1 MDKGSV
7 KGGTWV
13 STWGRWVVKVLPT
26 SQVSEPR
33 AGLSGQARPAQPTP
47 SWAASAL
54 VGLSDAHTHEPRY
67 THSCTCSHT
76 QTHLG
81 TPRSPVLG
89 MMAFRVLWQTSAP
102 GCAWFPS
109 SSRSPRPAP
118 AHHAHPLC
126 LPVRVGEGR
135 LFLARAG
142 VSWSLVKVAA
152 TGSSGAYSSPFFKQK
167 AKK

>member
-1 MDKGSV
+1 M
-7 KGGTWV
+7 

-54 VGLSDAHTHEPRY
+54 VGLSDAHTHAPRY

-102 GCAWFPS
+102 GLCLVPLQLPLA
-109 SSRSPRPAP
+109 
-118 AHHAHPLC
+118 HAHPLC

-142 VSWSLVKVAA
+142 VSWRLVKVAA
-152 TGSSGAYSSPFFKQK
+152 TQPLGPRGLTHLPFLNKKQK
-167 AKK
+167 SKMLHCPAAQ